1 MTENELLREI
11 KKVEKDL
18 KAYSDFQSII
28 EEAINDFIKKRYAKL
43 FLALEKYATPTKTM
57 EARFEEIREAWG
69 QGFIGDRKFKSLDD
83 LFKQYENDGL
93 ARCVDE
99 VLFMFDRK
107 ISDKE
112 RYLHELNKQK
122 GWLKKE

>member
-11 KKVEKDL
+11 KKVEKDI
-18 KAYSDFQSII
+18 KAYIDFQGVI
-28 EEAINDFIKKRYAKL
+28 EEAINDFIKKRYKKL
-43 FLALEKYATPTKTM
+43 FNALEKYATPTKSM
-57 EARFEEIREAWG
+57 ETRFEEIREAWG
-69 QGFIGDRKFKSLDD
+69 QGFIGDNKFKILDE

-122 GWLKKE
+122 GWLKKD

>member
-18 KAYSDFQSII
+18 KAYIDFQGVI
-28 EEAINDFIKKRYAKL
+28 EEAINDFIKKRYKKL
-43 FLALEKYATPTKTM
+43 FNALEKYATPTKTM

-69 QGFIGDRKFKSLDD
+69 QGFIGDSKFKSLDD

-122 GWLKKE
+122 GWLKKD